1 MHSSSVRGGN
11 APEDGLPTAI
21 HTEEENEEAVE
32 VKNKLLVVL
41 TLISDPFSERMRAE
55 CDAAQLSDDPR
66 LLEPDHSSTK
76 RMMFSLKSS
85 PALSYQV

>member
-1 MHSSSVRGGN
+1 MHLKMACQPPFTQRKKTKKR
-11 APEDGLPTAI
+11 L
-21 HTEEENEEAVE
+21 
-32 VKNKLLVVL
+32 KLLVVL

-76 RMMFSLKSS
+76 HMMFSLKSS